1 MYVAGM
7 NNVDRHVTC
16 HTSVNRDWEDCRQ
29 ARREAEA
36 RAAAEGVVQAL
47 RRRAGRPRCAVV
59 EDEPLPQANPDY
71 EQMDVE
77 HQTED
82 DVEAVEEDAHQQ

>member
-16 HTSVNRDWEDCRQ
+16 HTSVNRDWEECRQ

-36 RAAAEGVVQAL
+36 RAAAEGVV
-47 RRRAGRPRCAVV
+47 
-59 EDEPLPQANPDY
+59 
-71 EQMDVE
+71 
-77 HQTED
+77 
-82 DVEAVEEDAHQQ
+82 